1 MLYRHAFDKIPNK
14 FRGILYVL
22 WILRDLAGLSEFRG
36 YATTLNIRSPD
47 IMSCVIY
54 IIQTWNWRL
63 KICIW
68 WLYFSSW
75 SPKGD
80 LTIYIISSLVLPTEV
95 YAWTVTLLSHK
106 RSTRCPLIYHHLI
119 LTLDWKFR
127 WYILSH
133 FVFTKWNSKPWHIFK
148 VVIKALLWSVWAHK
162 DYFERL
168 SFWNYLFIGLNQLW
182 CESSAW
188 WALQKKVP
196 QASHWRDSGWPIKH
210 QTFHV
215 TNSVGLTQM
224 MEVQWLIQMS
234 NLHVIHQTQFIF
246 SIKYNGLQCLPMKI
260 NYSNLCIRFG
270 T

>member
-1 MLYRHAFDKIPNK
+1 MVFFFFFKIMLESW
-14 FRGILYVL
+14 GCGLYKSAAYTRVFTVHY
-22 WILRDLAGLSEFRG
+22 S
-36 YATTLNIRSPD
+36 
-47 IMSCVIY
+47 
-54 IIQTWNWRL
+54 NWRL

-68 WLYFSSW
+68 RLHFSSW

-80 LTIYIISSLVLPTEV
+80 LRIYIISSLVLATEV
-95 YAWTVTLLSHK
+95 YAWTVTLLPHK

-168 SFWNYLFIGLNQLW
+168 SFWTYLFIGLNQLW

-188 WALQKKVP
+188 WALQKNSSTSISLERLRP
-196 QASHWRDSGWPIKH
+196 AH
-210 QTFHV
+210 QTSNFSCNKLSWV
-215 TNSVGLTQM
+215 DPNDGSSMVDSDVKLTCNSSNSV
-224 MEVQWLIQMS
+224 
-234 NLHVIHQTQFIF
+234 HF
-246 SIKYNGLQCLPMKI
+246 
-260 NYSNLCIRFG
+260 
-270 T
+270 